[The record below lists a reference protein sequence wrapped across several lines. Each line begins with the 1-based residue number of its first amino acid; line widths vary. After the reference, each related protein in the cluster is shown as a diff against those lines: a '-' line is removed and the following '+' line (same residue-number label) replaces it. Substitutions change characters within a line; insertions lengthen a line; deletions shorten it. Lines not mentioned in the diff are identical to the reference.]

1 MKQNRFSIRIHSM
14 KDFFFFFFYNSN
26 VTYALVNKSIFL
38 GVKSC
43 TLTCPADPYFEVVA
57 AATRNRELTQKFTSV
72 NNSDSGQLVSCT

>member
-14 KDFFFFFFYNSN
+14 IYFFFYNSN
-26 VTYALVNKSIFL
+26 VTYVLVNKSIFL

-43 TLTCPADPYFEVVA
+43 MLTCPADPYFEVVA
-57 AATRNRELTQKFTSV
+57 AATRNRVKPEIYTSV